1 MTFPDNEMKK
11 LGRST
16 QINIH
21 NTESLIRA
29 LKYVSDILQR
39 EEAFTVEEHKH
50 TYTYT
55 HTHTQTQTLKALGD
69 MNHLDNRRTLL
80 YSGTQ
85 HSGTWYTLFNRLQGV
100 PFTGISSMF
109 TKFPDYCH

>member
-1 MTFPDNEMKK
+1 MTFPDNEMKE

-39 EEAFTVEEHKH
+39 EEAFTVAEHKH
-50 TYTYT
+50 THTRT
-55 HTHTQTQTLKALGD
+55 HTHKD
-69 MNHLDNRRTLL
+69 
-80 YSGTQ
+80 
-85 HSGTWYTLFNRLQGV
+85 
-100 PFTGISSMF
+100 
-109 TKFPDYCH
+109 

>member
-55 HTHTQTQTLKALGD
+55 HTHTHANTNTKSTWGHESLGQSKDTFVFGYSALG
-69 MNHLDNRRTLL
+69 HLV
-80 YSGTQ
+80 
-85 HSGTWYTLFNRLQGV
+85 HF
-100 PFTGISSMF
+100 I
-109 TKFPDYCH
+109 